1 MATVNENTESMHGTT
16 DRLSKVAHDAVDRIA
31 ERGSHAEERIRDV
44 GRRTADRS
52 RETID
57 TIPQYIERHPY
68 RALGIAAAV
77 GVVIGALLRR

>member
-1 MATVNENTESMHGTT
+1 MAIVNENTESMHETT
-16 DRLSKVAHDAVDRIA
+16 DRLSKAAHDTVDRIA
-31 ERGSHAEERIRDV
+31 ERGGHAEERIRDV
-44 GRRTADRS
+44 GRRAADRS